1 MRQNFHRDDDND
13 DNQKKKNQTFV
24 VATDSKRDL
33 GGVLTNIPDV
43 FFTEK
48 EDLFVDMDKLA
59 GCHHMIITISTY
71 GWWAAW
77 LGSHKIE
84 GGVVIYQGGDTR

>member
-1 MRQNFHRDDDND
+1 MRQNFHGDDND
-13 DNQKKKNQTFV
+13 EKRKKNVTFV

-59 GCHHMIITISTY
+59 GCHHMIITSSTY
-71 GWWAAW
+71 GW
-77 LGSHKIE
+77 
-84 GGVVIYQGGDTR
+84 